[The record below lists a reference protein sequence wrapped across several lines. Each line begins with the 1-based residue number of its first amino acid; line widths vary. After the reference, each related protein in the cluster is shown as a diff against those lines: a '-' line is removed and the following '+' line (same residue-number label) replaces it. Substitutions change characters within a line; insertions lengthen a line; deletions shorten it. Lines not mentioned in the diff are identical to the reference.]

1 MLDYILE
8 FDRELLLYLNNLGQE
23 PWDGFWFTIT
33 NKWSSIPLYV
43 LLLFLMTKGL
53 GKKGVVLLVLC
64 LAAMITFTDQV
75 TNLFKDGFER

>member
-23 PWDGFWFTIT
+23 PWDGFWFAVT

-43 LLLFLMTKGL
+43 LLLFLMAKGL
-53 GKKGVVLLVLC
+53 GKKRGIVASFVPGRYDHLHRSSYQS
-64 LAAMITFTDQV
+64 F
-75 TNLFKDGFER
+75 